1 MVTRNPRKVAC
12 ARLVGCLQ
20 SSVKLGAARLV
31 RLSHLRV
38 PKSSKRYARSAP
50 PDLPRV
56 RCCLRACW
64 PCGARADARCAP
76 GRRHDCA
83 ACRGVCTNAHRHHH
97 LRLHRAL
104 VRSSERPGRGLA
116 SPHLRAAHS
125 RLHRARRQS
134 AVSALPTMTLAGD
147 ISPVFLAS
155 ATGSLVFVLAVVA
168 VVVINFGI
176 MKK

>member
-1 MVTRNPRKVAC
+1 MRNRLAAC
-12 ARLVGCLQ
+12 SPPSSSALLV
-20 SSVKLGAARLV
+20 SS
-31 RLSHLRV
+31 SDYSPC
-38 PKSSKRYARSAP
+38 PKSSKSYARSAP

-83 ACRGVCTNAHRHHH
+83 ACRGVCTNAHCALSSSPAFASRS
-97 LRLHRAL
+97 RAL
-104 VRSSERPGRGLA
+104 FRARAARLA
-116 SPHLRAAHS
+116 SPNLQAVHS

-134 AVSALPTMTLAGD
+134 AVSALPTMTLAED